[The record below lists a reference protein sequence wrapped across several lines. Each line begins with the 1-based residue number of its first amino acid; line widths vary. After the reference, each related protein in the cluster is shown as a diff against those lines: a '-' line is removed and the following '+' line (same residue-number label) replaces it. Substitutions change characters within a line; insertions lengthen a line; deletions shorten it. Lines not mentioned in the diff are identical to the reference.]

1 MCYKKKTLNFPT
13 TSWSLVLAA
22 KQEGNAVSGEAL
34 ESLCKL
40 YWYPVYGYIRA
51 RGQTP
56 DAARDLTQEFFLR
69 LLDKQH
75 LNAIDAPRGR
85 FRWFLQTAVKNF
97 LANEY
102 DRAQAQK
109 RGGGQAFLSLEM
121 EGAEQMYRIE
131 PADPQTPETIFD
143 RRWGM
148 LLLGRAMEQMGKET
162 KNFEHLQPHLMGDE
176 DRISYRELAARL
188 GSTEGAARVAVHRMR
203 RRFGE
208 ILRAEIAGTVQSENE
223 VDAELQFLMG
233 AVQ

>member
-1 MCYKKKTLNFPT
+1 M
-13 TSWSLVLAA
+13 LAA
-22 KQEGNAVSGEAL
+22 KQENATLSGEAL
-34 ESLCKL
+34 ERLCKL

-85 FRWFLQTAVKNF
+85 FRWFLQAAIKNF

-102 DRAQAQK
+102 DRGKAQK
-109 RGGGQAFLSLEM
+109 RGGGRTFLSLEM

-131 PADPQTPETIFD
+131 PADPHTPETIFD
-143 RRWGM
+143 RRWS
-148 LLLGRAMEQMGKET
+148 LLLLSRAMERMRA
-162 KNFEHLQPHLMGDE
+162 EHAHFDRLQQYLTGDD
-176 DRISYRELAARL
+176 DRISYRELAGEL
-188 GSTEGAARVAVHRMR
+188 GSTEGALRVAVHRMR

-208 ILRAEIAGTVQSENE
+208 ILR
-223 VDAELQFLMG
+223 
-233 AVQ
+233 

>member
-1 MCYKKKTLNFPT
+1 VCYKKKTLHFPT

-22 KQEGNAVSGEAL
+22 KQESASLSGEAL

-40 YWYPVYGYIRA
+40 YWYPVYGFIRA

-85 FRWFLQTAVKNF
+85 FRWFLQAAVRNF

-102 DRAQAQK
+102 DRTQAQK
-109 RGGGQAFLSLEM
+109 RGGGQTFLSLEM
-121 EGAEQMYRIE
+121 QGAEQMYRIE
-131 PADPQTPETIFD
+131 PFDPHTPETLFD

-148 LLLGRAMEQMGKET
+148 LLLSRAMERIAKEQPH
-162 KNFEHLQPHLMGDE
+162 FDRLQPHLMGDE
-176 DRISYRELAARL
+176 DRISYKKLAGEI

-208 ILRAEIAGTVQSENE
+208 ILREEIAATVLQESE
-223 VDAELQFLMG
+223 VDAELQFLMD
-233 AVQ
+233 ALQ